1 METLLDQLNL
11 MTAQL
16 QTLNAGQKLYPVKN
30 VQITIQLTDTK
41 LHRIYTS
48 TDAFLDLFLDSI
60 IIHQALSDDY
70 KVRIT
75 VDTPFDDVDE
85 DEDSTLVLDTCITRI
100 GHDTLK
106 KALDQDSS
114 SLLKVTRRKDSRLV
128 KRPEKA
134 PLPKWFV
141 ADEDTKSLPS
151 AVYLP
156 PTAEIAE
163 ECYRKGEEIPYKK
176 IKVKNQPVPYGPVGT
191 LDI

>member
-16 QTLNAGQKLYPVKN
+16 HTLNESQSIYPLKN
-30 VQITIQLTDTK
+30 TQITIQLTDTK

-70 KVRIT
+70 KVRVT
-75 VDTPFDDVDE
+75 VNEPFTDTDE

-141 ADEDTKSLPS
+141 ADEDTKTLPS

>member
-16 QTLNAGQKLYPVKN
+16 QTLNAGQALYPVKN
-30 VQITIQLTDTK
+30 VPITIQLTDTK

-60 IIHQALSDDY
+60 IIHQSLVDDY
-70 KVRIT
+70 KVKIT
-75 VDTPFDDVDE
+75 VDEPFTDLDG
-85 DEDSTLVLDTCITRI
+85 DEDSTLVLDVYITRI

-163 ECYRKGEEIPYKK
+163 ECYRKDEEIPYKK

>member
-16 QTLNAGQKLYPVKN
+16 QTLNAGQKLYPIKN
-30 VQITIQLTDTK
+30 VPITIQLTDTK

-70 KVRIT
+70 KVRVT
-75 VDTPFDDVDE
+75 VNEPFTDTDE

-141 ADEDTKSLPS
+141 ADEDTKTLPS

>member
-11 MTAQL
+11 MTSQL
-16 QTLNAGQKLYPVKN
+16 QTLNSGQKLYPIKN
-30 VQITIQLTDTK
+30 VPITIQLTDTK

-70 KVRIT
+70 KVRVT
-75 VDTPFDDVDE
+75 VNEPFTDTDE

-141 ADEDTKSLPS
+141 ADEDTKTLPS

>member
-1 METLLDQLNL
+1 METLLDQLELSMSQIN
-11 MTAQL
+11 TINEAQ
-16 QTLNAGQKLYPVKN
+16 ALYPVKN
-30 VQITIQLTDTK
+30 VPITIQLTDTK

-60 IIHQALSDDY
+60 IIHQSLSDDY
-70 KVRIT
+70 KVRVT
-75 VDTPFDDVDE
+75 VNEPFTDTDE
-85 DEDSTLVLDTCITRI
+85 DEDSTLVLDTCITRM

-128 KRPEKA
+128 KRPDKA

-141 ADEDTKSLPS
+141 ADPDTKSLPS
-151 AVYLP
+151 AVYFP
-156 PTAEIAE
+156 PTAEVAE

>member
-16 QTLNAGQKLYPVKN
+16 HTLNAGQALYPVKN
-30 VQITIQLTDTK
+30 IPITIQLTDTK

-70 KVRIT
+70 KVRVT
-75 VDTPFDDVDE
+75 VNEPFTDIDE
-85 DEDSTLVLDTCITRI
+85 DEDSTLVLDTCITRM

-128 KRPEKA
+128 KRPEKK
-134 PLPKWFV
+134 PIPKWFV
-141 ADEDTKSLPS
+141 ADEDTKTLPS

-156 PTAEIAE
+156 PTAEVAE
-163 ECYRKGEEIPYKK
+163 ECYIKGEEIPYKK

>member
-11 MTAQL
+11 MTARL
-16 QTLNAGQKLYPVKN
+16 QTLNAGQKLYPIKN
-30 VQITIQLTDTK
+30 VPITIKLTDTK
-41 LHRIYTS
+41 LNRLYS
-48 TDAFLDLFLDSI
+48 TTDNWLDRFLDTI
-60 IIHQALSDDY
+60 IRHQSLIDDY

-75 VDTPFDDVDE
+75 VDDLFTDIDE
-85 DEDSTLVLDTCITRI
+85 DEDPEVVLDVYITRN
-100 GHDTLK
+100 GHDILK
-106 KALDQDSS
+106 KALDQEPT
-114 SLLKVTRRKDSRLV
+114 LLKKVTRRPDPRLV

>member
-16 QTLNAGQKLYPVKN
+16 QTLNAGQALYPVKN
-30 VQITIQLTDTK
+30 VPITIQLTDTK

-60 IIHQALSDDY
+60 IIHQSLVDDY
-70 KVRIT
+70 KVKIT
-75 VDTPFDDVDE
+75 VDEPFTDLDG
-85 DEDSTLVLDTCITRI
+85 DEDSTLVLDVYITRI

-156 PTAEIAE
+156 PTAEVAE